1 MLGGRIWHVGWAT
14 LGPPQAFAAAARS
27 TARLIAL
34 RASSRLNGGTRV
46 LRKSAWRFGL
56 GAEWIWL
63 AYRTSSLDTCF
74 GVNGADN
81 HPTSP
86 LPSTTSRIASSAVP
100 ATWMSMRSGYPSGCA
115 ARDHSWK
122 NGLRTNLSSFLGLE
136 VAI

>member
-27 TARLIAL
+27 TAKLIAL

-56 GAEWIWL
+56 GPVWIWL
-63 AYRTSSLDTCF
+63 VYRTSSLDTCF
-74 GVNGADN
+74 EVKGSAN
-81 HPTSP
+81 HRTSP

-100 ATWMSMRSGYPSGCA
+100 AMRMSMRSGYPSGCA

-122 NGLRTNLSSFLGLE
+122 NGLRMSLSSLLGR
-136 VAI
+136 